1 MRMSV
6 KYKIFAYLI
15 GFCAVLIVLLW
26 FFQVVF
32 LETVYKQ
39 VKIWEIRNATA
50 TLAEHVGEESFAALA
65 DNMSESQEITIHVFS
80 KSQENGQANLLYS
93 SSPSRFE
100 TSSGAELRT
109 SGDRFGGEMTGL
121 HLDWF
126 QPYLMAKEKG
136 GEYFMYPEAEQI
148 EAGRAVRER
157 AEAVRSEANRSE
169 TAGANETRSEA
180 VRSEAG
186 QPEEGQT
193 ETGQP
198 EAEQSEAGRPET
210 GRLETGRL
218 ETGRVETIRPE
229 AGRAG
234 ISAGDGILRARDLP
248 PQSVGWIS
256 IQRPPQLISVYKII
270 DVTQNNPEYLMVI
283 NAVISPVNATVHTL
297 RFELYFITIFMVVFS
312 LLLAMLISRNVSK
325 PIVALNRSAKE
336 MAAGNLD
343 ICFDAKG
350 YREIAELSETLND
363 TASELSRVEALRRE
377 LIANISHDLRTPLT
391 LIAGYAE
398 AIRDLPGENTPENFQ
413 IIVEEVK
420 RLNGL
425 VNDVL
430 DMSRMETSGIELDCK
445 PYDIMESIRETI
457 GRLSEF
463 LRESGYRIVFE
474 CAHSGVGT
482 DGSSVSDENKGDGCT
497 DFAQDGVVENREVDS
512 DAAVLVLADRAR
524 IEQALY
530 NLLINAINFTGEDR
544 LVSVRLTVYDS
555 DVLVTVKDSGEGISE
570 KDLPNIW
577 DRYYRCSETH
587 RRGAVGSGIGLSI
600 VKSVMDRHK
609 APYGVVSAPGKGSEF
624 WIKLNRPD
632 SVG

>member
-1 MRMSV
+1 MKGRSAFMRMSV

-39 VKIWEIRNATA
+39 VKIWEIKNATA
-50 TLAEHVGEESFAALA
+50 TLAEHVGEETFSALA

-80 KSQENGQANLLYS
+80 KSQENGQASLLYT

-100 TSSGAELRT
+100 TASGAELRT
-109 SGDRFGGEMTGL
+109 SGDRFGGEMTDL

-136 GEYFMYPEAEQI
+136 GEYFMYPEAERI
-148 EAGRAVRER
+148 EMGRAVRER
-157 AEAVRSEANRSE
+157 AEAVRPEVNRSE
-169 TAGANETRSEA
+169 TAGANAPRSEA

-186 QPEEGQT
+186 QPEEGQ
-193 ETGQP
+193 
-198 EAEQSEAGRPET
+198 AET
-210 GRLETGRL
+210 GRLPAEQSGTGRP

-234 ISAGDGILRARDLP
+234 VSAGDGILRARDLP

-270 DVTQNNPEYLMVI
+270 DVSQNNPEYLMVI

-413 IIVEEVK
+413 IIVEEVR

-445 PYDIMESIRETI
+445 PYDIKESIRETI

-463 LRESGYRIVFE
+463 LKESGYRIEFE
-474 CAHSGVGT
+474 CAQN
-482 DGSSVSDENKGDGCT
+482 SDIEN
-497 DFAQDGVVENREVDS
+497 QNDS
-512 DAAVLVLADRAR
+512 IDAAVLVLADRAR

-544 LVSVRLTVYDS
+544 LVSVQMTVYDS

-577 DRYYRCSETH
+577 DRYYRCSEMH

-624 WIKLNRPD
+624 WIKLNRAD